1 LYKLVNMTE
10 KQIKA
15 EALQIYKKIGPKTKT
30 GKVIIPFS
38 EPFIGKYNRAYTKI
52 YNQVKKVRSNK

>member
-1 LYKLVNMTE
+1 MTE